1 MDNMINNQQ
10 NTISTL
16 RNKSWYR
23 LLKVVYILA
32 FIAAL
37 VMSFSP
43 LMNDYSYVIQNIFN
57 KEVDNNKVVARCNYG
72 NRTKHTL
79 SGHNIFLIFGN
90 SLALPA
96 YNNSAQRNELQKLC
110 DMTDEDIN
118 KIGFGDLTEATLYP
132 F

>member
-1 MDNMINNQQ
+1 M
-10 NTISTL
+10 
-16 RNKSWYR
+16 
-23 LLKVVYILA
+23 LKVVYILA

-79 SGHNIFLIFGN
+79 SGHNIFLILGN